1 MKINPTL
8 IRKKIIRNINR
19 VPVKVRSSAERKFNQ
34 AKMDLMDEFESH
46 PVTQEIE
53 SGPMGGNDSGT
64 LGGYGNLFS
73 FIGFHQGSNPIDML
87 RGLLDSYKINTMRPQ
102 IVKKNIGVDFKFR
115 VSGPSMED
123 IQTATYLN
131 WLGKSWVRGVE
142 RGMSGIGNY
151 LATAGAGESSRSGGG
166 IQATQRMRG
175 SAYRPTKYV
184 SSLLR
189 TFFLRLR

>member
-1 MKINPTL
+1 MKINPTS

-19 VPVKVRSSAERKFNQ
+19 VPAKVRLSAERKFNQ
-34 AKMDLMDEFESH
+34 AKRDLLDDFESH
-46 PVTQEIE
+46 PVTREIE

-73 FIGFHQGSNPIDML
+73 FIGFHQGANPIDTL
-87 RGLLDSYKINTMRPQ
+87 RDILDSYRINTMRPH

-115 VSGPSMED
+115 ISGPSMEE
-123 IQTATYLN
+123 IENITYLN

-151 LATAGAGESSRSGGG
+151 LATAGAAGSRSGGG